1 MVVQLI
7 KIKLD
12 MENIESFSIPED
24 HVWNL
29 DVRLTLTND
38 VRTGVNLS
46 AVDEVEIP
54 NGRGTANLVLR
65 VDKNDYATLKIQPLS
80 KIVQGCI
87 TAGDCEKGDFI
98 PVLAVECRGC
108 EIQSWTPTGY
118 YQVTTRSGSGFD
130 EVDLSQGEWY
140 EVDAE
145 TNEPVSIVSFISK
158 IDVHKGD
165 R

>member
-1 MVVQLI
+1 MVLQLI

-24 HVWNL
+24 HAWKL
-29 DVRLTLTND
+29 DVRLTSTND
-38 VRTGVNLS
+38 VRMGVDLS

-54 NGRGTANLVLR
+54 NSRGMANLVLR
-65 VDKNDYATLKIQPLS
+65 VDKNDYATLKIQPLP
-80 KIVQGCI
+80 KII
-87 TAGDCEKGDFI
+87 KSSISATDCEKSDFV

-118 YQVTTRSGSGFD
+118 YQVTTRSGSVFD

-145 TNEPVSIVSFISK
+145 TSEPVSIVSFSSK
-158 IDVHKGD
+158 IDVHRGD